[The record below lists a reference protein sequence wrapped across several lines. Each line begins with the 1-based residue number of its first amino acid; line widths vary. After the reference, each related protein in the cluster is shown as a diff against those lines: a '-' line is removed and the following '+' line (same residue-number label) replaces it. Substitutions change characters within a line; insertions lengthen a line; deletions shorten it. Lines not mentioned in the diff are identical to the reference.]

1 MNKTPTYHAHW
12 MAMDASQ
19 LAEALLTGNDIL
31 ARGWI
36 KGIRDRLDTIEAALA
51 SAEQE
56 EAAA

>member
-19 LAEALLTGNDIL
+19 LAEALLTGNDVL

-36 KGIRDRLDTIEAALA
+36 KGIRDRLDTIEAAL
-51 SAEQE
+51 STEQG